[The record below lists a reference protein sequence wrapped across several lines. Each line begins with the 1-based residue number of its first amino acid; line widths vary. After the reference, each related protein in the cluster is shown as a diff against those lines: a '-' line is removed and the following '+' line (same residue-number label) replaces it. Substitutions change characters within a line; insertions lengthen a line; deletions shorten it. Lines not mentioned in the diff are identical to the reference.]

1 MRGYFYRSFSRGHG
15 ESTGADFPRSWGKS
29 RSCDTRGV
37 SLSWGFA
44 KSVCANSLIWT
55 WGFDV
60 CVGLEFDDVA
70 CSY

>member
-1 MRGYFYRSFSRGHG
+1 MRGYFYRSFSRGYG
-15 ESTGADFPRSWGKS
+15 ESVGVDFAQSWGKS

-70 CSY
+70 CSC